1 MMCIRIVAVNGDYL
15 LSLGSIRPLRHAS
28 PPSRTRPTLRIGSV
42 NGGLD
47 ERENLS

>member
-15 LSLGSIRPLRHAS
+15 LSLGIRPLRHAS
-28 PPSRTRPTLRIGSV
+28 PPSRPRPTLRIGSV